1 MTRLLEFVWR
11 EDIGTNCTVGYTGG
25 GGLISHHLFSPQ
37 SATTPISCIQ
47 QTLTLLLS
55 LSACNNGRYPKTSRG
70 SALRLRLISPAHL
83 PLHQM
88 QTLLTTELEF
98 ATTVTV
104 SQLISIEH

>member
-37 SATTPISCIQ
+37 SATTPK
-47 QTLTLLLS
+47 TLTLLLS
-55 LSACNNGRYPKTSRG
+55 LSARNNGRYPKTSRG

-98 ATTVTV
+98 ATTVTGQPCP
-104 SQLISIEH
+104 S